1 MKSLNKA
8 FWSIFLGIIF
18 LVCVASCKPSVPGE
32 YLSEKEMEN
41 VLYDFHIAEAMA
53 NDNSRQ
59 DGDAAMITYREA
71 VFKKHG
77 ITAAEFDSSMV
88 YYMRHTKL
96 LHDIYVKLGDR
107 LTAEAQAMG
116 ADVSDLNSLGDIA
129 SSDTSNIWK
138 GPSAMV
144 LSTYKP
150 YNYYSFEVP
159 VDTSFH
165 KGDKLMLNFQAQF
178 LFQEGMRDG
187 VAMLAV
193 TFKNDS
199 VAYSNSR
206 MSSSQ
211 SYSIQVED
219 RDSLGIKSVKGYF
232 LLNVG
237 DFGGAASCTTMKLMF
252 VHHIKLVKL
261 RMKPQPVGNQNVAGD
276 SANARNGGPNAPG
289 VPGSGSSAGSV
300 SGSSVSPVSGRS
312 LPLRP
317 QLSGPGGSAV
327 PPDRLQKIEVK

>member
-1 MKSLNKA
+1 MPEDIKR
-8 FWSIFLGIIF
+8 
-18 LVCVASCKPSVPGE
+18 PSPTDKIQELLIPFDYV
-32 YLSEKEMEN
+32 
-41 VLYDFHIAEAMA
+41 
-53 NDNSRQ
+53 
-59 DGDAAMITYREA
+59 
-71 VFKKHG
+71 
-77 ITAAEFDSSMV
+77 AAEWLPKAVQD
-88 YYMRHTKL
+88 
-96 LHDIYVKLGDR
+96 
-107 LTAEAQAMG
+107 TA
-116 ADVSDLNSLGDIA
+116 
-129 SSDTSNIWK
+129 NIWK

-199 VAYSNSR
+199 VAYNNSR

-237 DFGGAASCTTMKLMF
+237 DFSGAASYTTMKLMF

-261 RMKPQPVGNQNVAGD
+261 RMKPQPIGNQNARKK
-276 SANARNGGPNAPG
+276 SAEDKTTPGLNGNKADKEREKDMEYGTQNNT
-289 VPGSGSSAGSV
+289 V
-300 SGSSVSPVSGRS
+300 SICTEDTTGRENIDYTKLVTRS
-312 LPLRP
+312 
-317 QLSGPGGSAV
+317 
-327 PPDRLQKIEVK
+327 

>member
-1 MKSLNKA
+1 
-8 FWSIFLGIIF
+8 
-18 LVCVASCKPSVPGE
+18 
-32 YLSEKEMEN
+32 
-41 VLYDFHIAEAMA
+41 
-53 NDNSRQ
+53 
-59 DGDAAMITYREA
+59 
-71 VFKKHG
+71 
-77 ITAAEFDSSMV
+77 
-88 YYMRHTKL
+88 
-96 LHDIYVKLGDR
+96 
-107 LTAEAQAMG
+107 
-116 ADVSDLNSLGDIA
+116 
-129 SSDTSNIWK
+129 
-138 GPSAMV
+138 MV

-206 MSSSQ
+206 MSNSQ

-237 DFGGAASCTTMKLMF
+237 DFGGAASYTTMKLMF

-261 RMKPQPVGNQNVAGD
+261 RMKPQPVGNQTTAGD
-276 SANARNGGPNAPG
+276 SANAKNGGPNAPG
-289 VPGSGSSAGSV
+289 TPDTGSTSASGSSAGS

-312 LPLRP
+312 LPPRP

-327 PPDRLQKIEVK
+327 PPYRLQKIEVK

>member
-1 MKSLNKA
+1 MKLLNKA
-8 FWSIFLGIIF
+8 FWGIFLGISF

-237 DFGGAASCTTMKLMF
+237 DFGGAASYTTMKLMF

-312 LPLRP
+312 LPPRP

>member
-1 MKSLNKA
+1 M
-8 FWSIFLGIIF
+8 
-18 LVCVASCKPSVPGE
+18 
-32 YLSEKEMEN
+32 
-41 VLYDFHIAEAMA
+41 
-53 NDNSRQ
+53 
-59 DGDAAMITYREA
+59 
-71 VFKKHG
+71 
-77 ITAAEFDSSMV
+77 
-88 YYMRHTKL
+88 
-96 LHDIYVKLGDR
+96 
-107 LTAEAQAMG
+107 
-116 ADVSDLNSLGDIA
+116 
-129 SSDTSNIWK
+129 
-138 GPSAMV
+138 
-144 LSTYKP
+144 
-150 YNYYSFEVP
+150 
-159 VDTSFH
+159 DTSFH

-237 DFGGAASCTTMKLMF
+237 DFSGAASYTTMKLMF

-261 RMKPQPVGNQNVAGD
+261 RMKPQPIGNQNVAGD

-289 VPGSGSSAGSV
+289 NPGSGSTPGSVSGSSAGSP

-312 LPLRP
+312 LPPRP

-327 PPDRLQKIEVK
+327 PPDRLRNIEVKR

>member
-8 FWSIFLGIIF
+8 FLGIFLGISF
-18 LVCVASCKPSVPGE
+18 LACIASCKPSVPVE

-129 SSDTSNIWK
+129 SSDTVNIWK

-144 LSTYKP
+144 LSTYRP

-165 KGDKLMLNFQAQF
+165 KGDKLMLNFEAQF

-199 VAYSNSR
+199 VAYSNSS

-237 DFGGAASCTTMKLMF
+237 DFGGAASYTTMKLMF

-261 RMKPQPVGNQNVAGD
+261 RMKQQPMGSQTTAGD
-276 SANARNGGPNAPG
+276 SANARNEGLNAPG
-289 VPGSGSSAGSV
+289 VPGSGSSAGSP

>member
-1 MKSLNKA
+1 
-8 FWSIFLGIIF
+8 
-18 LVCVASCKPSVPGE
+18 
-32 YLSEKEMEN
+32 
-41 VLYDFHIAEAMA
+41 
-53 NDNSRQ
+53 
-59 DGDAAMITYREA
+59 
-71 VFKKHG
+71 
-77 ITAAEFDSSMV
+77 
-88 YYMRHTKL
+88 MRHTKL

-129 SSDTSNIWK
+129 SSDTANIWK

-165 KGDKLMLNFQAQF
+165 KGDKLMLNFEAQF

-199 VAYSNSR
+199 VAYSNSS

-237 DFGGAASCTTMKLMF
+237 DFGGAASYTTMKMMF

-261 RMKPQPVGNQNVAGD
+261 RMKPQPMGNQTVVGD

-289 VPGSGSSAGSV
+289 VPGSGSSAGSP

-317 QLSGPGGSAV
+317 QLSGPGCSAV